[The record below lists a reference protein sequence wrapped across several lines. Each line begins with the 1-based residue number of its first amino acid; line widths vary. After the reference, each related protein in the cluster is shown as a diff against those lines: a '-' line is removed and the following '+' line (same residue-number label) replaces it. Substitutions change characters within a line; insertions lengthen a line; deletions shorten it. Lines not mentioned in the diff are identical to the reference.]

1 MLAIFDLQIHCK
13 FTNTCLAFFES
24 FGGSLAE
31 PVQIVIVADDL
42 TGALDASSPFA
53 LAGLRCVAATGPA
66 HLALAL
72 RQGADV
78 VAVSTNSRE
87 LPEAE
92 AAEILRAVAAE
103 LRDVPLVFKKID
115 SRLKGH
121 VAAEVAALAAGLGLQ
136 RVLLCPAI
144 PAMGRV
150 VAGGG
155 LSGFGIAAPLDVG
168 GVLAGLPGL
177 TVAVPEA
184 GSDAEIDDA
193 LAQGTAGR
201 LLVGARGLSAG
212 VARRMAGGVERPS
225 PLPLPRPIAFGIGSR
240 DPITLAQVAALVAGR
255 CGVVHLNAPNGA
267 SEAAA
272 QLAEL
277 AVMQVRP
284 GTQVAASAQ
293 VTTDLARSFLR
304 VLGSGRGTFV
314 LTGGE
319 TVAAVLRGMQIGLLE
334 VLGEALPGLPL
345 CRALGRSEAPLI
357 VAKSGGFG
365 AEDCFLRLLGEKG

>member
-1 MLAIFDLQIHCK
+1 
-13 FTNTCLAFFES
+13 
-24 FGGSLAE
+24 LAE

-66 HLALAL
+66 HLAEAL
-72 RQGADV
+72 LQGADV

-92 AAEILRAVAAE
+92 AAEILRAVAVA

-150 VAGGG
+150 VAGGW
-155 LSGFGIAAPLDVG
+155 LTGFGIVAPLDVG

-184 GSDAEIDDA
+184 GSDAQIDA
-193 LAQGTAGR
+193 VLAQGMAGR

-212 VARRMAGGVERPS
+212 LARRMGGGMQPS
-225 PLPLPRPIAFGIGSR
+225 PLPLPRPIAFGVGSR
-240 DPITLAQVAALVAGR
+240 DPITLAQVATLVAGR
-255 CGVVHLNAPNGA
+255 AEVLHLNAPNGV
-267 SEAAA
+267 SEAAP
-272 QLAEL
+272 QLSEL
-277 AVMQVRP
+277 AVMQVVA
-284 GTQVAASAQ
+284 GAQVADSAQ
-293 VTTDLARSFLR
+293 VTGDLARSFLR

-319 TVAAVLRGMQIGLLE
+319 TVAAVLREMQIGLLE

-345 CRALGRSEAPLI
+345 CRALKRPDAPLI

-365 AEDCFLRLLGEKG
+365 GEDCFLRLLGEKG